1 MTPAFPYSK
10 ILIPLD
16 FSDASQQA
24 LEHGLALARLG
35 GATVYLLTV
44 IDTSF
49 PYPDLYSLEDPTH
62 DYFMV
67 MRDRA
72 LARMDESLAAA
83 GADGVPI
90 EKLIGR
96 GRPRVEIPA
105 MARDVGASV
114 VVISSH
120 GGGGLRGALLGSTTD
135 AVLRDAPCPVL
146 VLRPVP
152 GTGPMPV

>member
-1 MTPAFPYSK
+1 MTLVFPYSK

-16 FSDASQQA
+16 FSDASHKA
-24 LEHGLALARLG
+24 LEHGLTLARLG

-49 PYPDLYSLEDPTH
+49 PFPDLYSLEDPAH
-62 DYFMV
+62 DYFIV

-83 GADGVPI
+83 GAEGIRV

-105 MARDVGASV
+105 MARDVGASLI
-114 VVISSH
+114 VISSH
-120 GGGGLRGALLGSTTD
+120 GGGGLRSALLGSTTD
-135 AVLRDAPCPVL
+135 AVLHDAPCPVL
-146 VLRPVP
+146 LLPPVP
-152 GTGPMPV
+152 GPAPMPV